1 MKKLILILCI
11 ISLGISTLNA
21 KDKKQL
27 AVQDTGNI
35 IILNTP
41 STTSSTNKKEKWKLN
56 KKNNKT
62 EIQVYSNSNGVKF
75 KSNSKIIITINTNI
89 TNVEDIENIYNI
101 KFVRYMKSGDIHS
114 SIKEA
119 LFINNS
125 GIDTARIINNIT
137 SDESVEIEGITPDL
151 IFNMMTF

>member
-1 MKKLILILCI
+1 MKKIILILCM
-11 ISLGISTLNA
+11 ISIGISILNA
-21 KDKKQL
+21 NDKKEL
-27 AVQDTGNI
+27 VAKEIGNI
-35 IILNTP
+35 IILNVPTI
-41 STTSSTNKKEKWKLN
+41 SLTNRKQKWKLI
-56 KKNNKT
+56 KKDNKT
-62 EIQVYSNSNGVKF
+62 GIQVYSNSNGVKF

-89 TNVEDIENIYNI
+89 TNIKDIENIYNI

-137 SDESVEIEGITPDL
+137 SDESIEIEGITPDL

>member
-1 MKKLILILCI
+1 MKKIILILCM
-11 ISLGISTLNA
+11 ISIGISTLNA
-21 KDKKQL
+21 KGKKEL
-27 AVQDTGNI
+27 VAKEIGNI
-35 IILNTP
+35 IILNAPTA
-41 STTSSTNKKEKWKLN
+41 SLTNRKQKWKLI
-56 KKNNKT
+56 KKDNKT
-62 EIQVYSNSNGVKF
+62 GIQVYSNSNGVKF

-89 TNVEDIENIYNI
+89 TNIKDIENIYNI